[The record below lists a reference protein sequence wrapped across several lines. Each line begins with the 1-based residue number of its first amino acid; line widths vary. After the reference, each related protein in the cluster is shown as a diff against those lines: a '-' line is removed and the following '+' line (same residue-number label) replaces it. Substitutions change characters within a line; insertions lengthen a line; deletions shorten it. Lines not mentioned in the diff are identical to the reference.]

1 MNDIDL
7 LVMELNEQLWATKID
22 FKYNRKDKS
31 YSVVRF
37 NADPS
42 MVLYKDGRVRVTT
55 DEEIQRQFRKY
66 YS

>member
-1 MNDIDL
+1 MNDIDK
-7 LVMELNEQLWATKID
+7 LVMELNEQMWATQID
-22 FKYNRKDKS
+22 FRYNRKDKS

-55 DEEIQRQFRKY
+55 DEEIQKQFRKY

>member
-1 MNDIDL
+1 MNDIDK
-7 LVMELNEQLWATKID
+7 LVMELNEQMWATQIA
-22 FKYNRKDKS
+22 FRYNRKDKS

-55 DEEIQRQFRKY
+55 DEEIQKQFRKY

>member
-1 MNDIDL
+1 MNDINK
-7 LVMELNEQLWATKID
+7 LVMELNEQRWATQID
-22 FKYNRKDKS
+22 FRYNRKDKS
-31 YSVVRF
+31 YAVVRF

-55 DEEIQRQFRKY
+55 DEEIQKQFMKY

>member
-1 MNDIDL
+1 MNDIDK
-7 LVMELNEQLWATKID
+7 LVMELNEQMWATQIA
-22 FKYNRKDKS
+22 FRYNRKDKS

-55 DEEIQRQFRKY
+55 DEEIQKQFMKY